1 MQRTH
6 VFIIGHFLCSSS
18 SISSIEFRFSFT
30 HIFQF
35 PFVVSLY
42 TRCNTEHGTR
52 HKTHNFSLLYFH
64 CKLSIGVC
72 MQYSLPVCVC
82 VCVWLCRSFTTAILL
97 CFMLSFLLPSLC
109 TLMHVY
115 TRIHTSKHS
124 LAHTHEQH
132 AGTQRNAAPQDS
144 VSSATTLNELQRTAT
159 GKWQLSTSQA
169 TAAPWL
175 PFESACL

>member
-72 MQYSLPVCVC
+72 MQYSLPVCV
-82 VCVWLCRSFTTAILL
+82 WLCRSFTTAILL

-115 TRIHTSKHS
+115 TRLNTRS
-124 LAHTHEQH
+124 HTHTNSTQARNVMRRLKIQFHPRQH
-132 AGTQRNAAPQDS
+132 
-144 VSSATTLNELQRTAT
+144 
-159 GKWQLSTSQA
+159 
-169 TAAPWL
+169 
-175 PFESACL
+175 